1 MIVGSVVYGADDV
14 VGRFVMERT
23 GTKIERYT
31 ALGVVRGGSLIAG
44 VIWHN
49 YRGHDIEA
57 TIASDTPNWA
67 FPATLRRLFAFP
79 FVQLGVVRV
88 TSIVSRKNKPSRRFC
103 EGLGFRLEGVCRQ
116 GMDGKIDAMIY
127 GCLRDECRVLR
138 TKNG

>member
-1 MIVGSVVYGADDV
+1 MIVGSVLYGEDET
-14 VGRFVMERT
+14 VGKFVMERT
-23 GTKIERYT
+23 GVSINGYS
-31 ALGVVRGGSLIAG
+31 ALGVVRDERLIAG

-67 FPATLRRLFAFP
+67 FPSTLRRLFAFP

-88 TSIVSRKNKPSRRFC
+88 TSIVSRENKASRRFC
-103 EGLGFRLEGVCRQ
+103 EGLGFKLEGVCRQ
-116 GMDGKIDAMIY
+116 GMDGKTDAMIY

-138 TKNG
+138 RTNG